1 MRVIALLLCVVWVS
15 SCSALATQLPRMEAP
30 LTAQR
35 GDAAAGRALVANR
48 QNLCL
53 LCHTAPIAEERF
65 QGNLAPP
72 LAGVG
77 SRLSVAELRQRIVD
91 SNVINPESIMPPY
104 FRAVGLHQVSV
115 AQRGRTIFTAQQV
128 EDVVEYL
135 RGLR

>member
-1 MRVIALLLCVVWVS
+1 
-15 SCSALATQLPRMEAP
+15 MEAP

-35 GDAAAGRALVANR
+35 GDPAAGRALVANR
-48 QNLCL
+48 QSLCL

-104 FRAVGLHQVSV
+104 FRAEGLHHVSV